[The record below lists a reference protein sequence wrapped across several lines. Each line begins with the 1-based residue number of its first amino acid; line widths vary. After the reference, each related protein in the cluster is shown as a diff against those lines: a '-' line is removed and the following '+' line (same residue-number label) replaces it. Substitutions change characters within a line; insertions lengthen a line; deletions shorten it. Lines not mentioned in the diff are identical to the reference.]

1 MAPCRTWVDGATR
14 AATLLA
20 AAGLVA
26 SCGGTTPPPGSA
38 DPATV
43 GPSAPASGSA
53 GLASPGATVAA
64 GPSAGPVSPGA
75 VDDTAWI
82 LDPTAMAVDLD
93 LTLDAD
99 KTVEA
104 VVPIEGGSVS
114 ATGADGT
121 VYTLDI
127 PANALLTATLI
138 GLTPVTSVGGLPF
151 GGQQTHAVQLSP
163 DGLFLYAPAVL
174 TIAPVRPIPP
184 GEQLPFGYEADGK
197 DVILAQPVIESTAI
211 QISVPHFSGNG
222 VTRGLLAD
230 IEPDRRRI
238 GGDAERRLTDALNA
252 EVIRIRQEGGE
263 FQGAFLSAAYEAAM
277 LEFEQQVVVPRVAA
291 AGESCAKGRLAIESV
306 MSLDR
311 QRQLLGLPSTASGLE
326 RYPGLVEK
334 AARVCVIEE
343 FELCVEDHVIHRM
356 AMVWRSMERQFELLS
371 LIGLELDAG
380 PLREARELTVQCLTF
395 KLKLE
400 STGTVDAADGGYE
413 STVTSEVTLR
423 FDPDADTIS
432 GDAPLVNTA
441 FTFKSPCGATSVKG
455 GGDLVVNKL
464 RILTARPDQFES
476 RDLDLLLSY
485 MPGPTSESAKI
496 KICGSSGG
504 RLPIPPFPAWTSTFL
519 ATHIAELDTDG
530 ASGGGYIALDWEVF
544 GDEYYARKEWI
555 RETRNIVEAGTF
567 KLYHTPGA

>member
-1 MAPCRTWVDGATR
+1 
-14 AATLLA
+14 
-20 AAGLVA
+20 VA
-26 SCGGTTPPPGSA
+26 SCGATTAPGGSTGPGSA
-38 DPATV
+38 NPIV
-43 GPSAPASGSA
+43 S
-53 GLASPGATVAA
+53 A
-64 GPSAGPVSPGA
+64 GPSAGQASPGANVSAGPSSGQASPGA

-82 LDPTAMAVDLD
+82 FDPSATPIDLA
-93 LTLDAD
+93 LTLDAG
-99 KTVEA
+99 KAVEA

-127 PANALLTATLI
+127 PANALLTETSI
-138 GLTPVTSVGGLPF
+138 GLTPVTRVDGLPF

-163 DGLFLYAPAVL
+163 DGLFLYEPAVL
-174 TIAPVRPIPP
+174 TIAPVQPIPP
-184 GEQLPFGYEADGK
+184 GEQLPFGYEADGR
-197 DVILAQPVIESTAI
+197 DVILAQPVIGSTDI

-252 EVIRIRQEGGE
+252 EIIRIRQEGGE
-263 FQGAFLSAAYEAAM
+263 FQGAFLSNAYDAAM
-277 LEFEQQVVVPRVAA
+277 LEFEQQVVVPRVAV

-306 MSLDR
+306 ISLER
-311 QRQLLGLPSTASGLE
+311 QRQLLGVPSTANGLE

-334 AARVCVIEE
+334 VARVCVIEE

-356 AMVWRSMERQFELLS
+356 AIVWRSMERQFALLEM
-371 LIGLELDAG
+371 LGLELDQG
-380 PLREARELTVQCLTF
+380 PLREARELTVKCLTF
-395 KLKLE
+395 RLKVE
-400 STGTVDAADGGYE
+400 STGTLDVADGGYE

-423 FDPDADTIS
+423 FDPDENRIA
-432 GDAPLVNTA
+432 GEAPLVNTA
-441 FTFKSPCGATSVKG
+441 FAFKSPCGATSIKG
-455 GGDLVVNKL
+455 GGDFEVNKL
-464 RILTARPDQFES
+464 RILTARPDQFDS
-476 RDLDLLLSY
+476 REINFLLSY

-504 RLPIPPFPAWTSTFL
+504 RLPIPAFPAWTSTFL

-530 ASGGGYIALDWEVF
+530 ANGGGYIAIDWEVF
-544 GDEYYARKEWI
+544 GDEYYAKKEWI
-555 RETRNIVEAGTF
+555 KESGNIIEAGTF